1 MYFFKKGGKQILDL
15 RGDLVL
21 THNDAL
27 VKGRVKSAAPASVR
41 NAKRIEDIPN
51 LGFWGK
57 VKASHAALKFIWGPS
72 QALTAETIETEGM

>member
-57 VKASHAALKFIWGPS
+57 VKASRAALKFIWGTS

>member
-1 MYFFKKGGKQILDL
+1 MYFFKKSGKQILDL

-41 NAKRIEDIPN
+41 NAKRIENIPN
-51 LGFWGK
+51 LGFWQK
-57 VKASHAALKFIWGPS
+57 VKASRAALKFIWGPS
-72 QALTAETIETEGM
+72 QALTKETIESEGM

>member
-57 VKASHAALKFIWGPS
+57 VKASRAALKFIWGPS
-72 QALTAETIETEGM
+72 QALTPETIETEGM

>member
-1 MYFFKKGGKQILDL
+1 MYFFKKNGKQILDL

-27 VKGRVKSAAPASVR
+27 VKSRVKSAAPASVR
-41 NAKRIEDIPN
+41 NAKRIVNIPS

-57 VKASHAALKFIWGPS
+57 VKATKAAIGFIWGES
-72 QALTAETIETEGM
+72 QTLTKETVKSEGL